1 MNTKKV
7 VFNKLFSTE
16 AKKAQKLS
24 KQRKISLSLMD
35 KMETY
40 LDSMMDEVRD
50 GLVAIDNGIDF
61 VSDFQNKYEA
71 GVELIEYL
79 EGYVKSYESYET
91 QVNDLL
97 DQYSSAA
104 DELGISPEDNNV
116 YNSLLAVLNGAMAD
130 ARVDAESVIYDLKQ
144 YIK

>member
-35 KMETY
+35 KMESY
-40 LDSMMDEVRD
+40 LDSINDESVDSMDVVNE
-50 GLVAIDNGIDF
+50 AIDLAAQAETLRESINEVLSSLDG
-61 VSDFQNKYEA
+61 
-71 GVELIEYL
+71 YL
-79 EGYVKSYESYET
+79 KSFASYET
-91 QVNDLL
+91 QVGDLL
-97 DQYSSAA
+97 DQYRSAA
-104 DELGISPEDNNV
+104 DDLGISPEDNDT
-116 YNSLLAVLNGAMAD
+116 YNALSDALTSLLNNDWVRVED
-130 ARVDAESVIYDLKQ
+130 ATYDLKQ